1 VRINAKG
8 VAELPHADLV
18 AILRAADSLIM
29 SGGRRLLS
37 RILKGS
43 REQKVLELKLD
54 SCPSYGYFR
63 HMSVDD
69 ILKRIDWVIQKGYM
83 AIEYSG
89 RLPLLVFTPSGWE
102 IEQDTY
108 STELL
113 QLLKGLSLAA
123 VDKGDVLFLKDK
135 NRSLIIMLLDKI
147 EASKDPT
154 YIAVLE
160 QWRQIDYRKV
170 QQKIEKVTQS
180 LLCRKQSEKQGN
192 GPAPR

>member
-1 VRINAKG
+1 
-8 VAELPHADLV
+8 
-18 AILRAADSLIM
+18 
-29 SGGRRLLS
+29 
-37 RILKGS
+37 
-43 REQKVLELKLD
+43 
-54 SCPSYGYFR
+54 
-63 HMSVDD
+63 MSVDE

-147 EASKDPT
+147 EASNDPT

-170 QQKIEKVTQS
+170 RQKIEAVTQS
-180 LLCRKQSEKQGN
+180 LLSRKQKEKQDN
-192 GPAPR
+192 WPAKLVRGRVF